1 MTQIPLEVLKID
13 TGYHILCRVHI
24 LGKEYRMLVDTGA
37 SLTMFDIKKYK
48 LISNNEL
55 INNDKLSSGFGSGLM
70 KSKYIIIDSMRIGD
84 IVIDNYKMM
93 LINLNSINDNFRENG
108 YPLIDGILGGDILMK
123 YKSIIDY
130 NEREL
135 KYKIQ

>member
-135 KYKIQ
+135 KYKI